1 MYCDTICA
9 CHRKPWYHMHH
20 LSIGLHHSLA
30 LEEVGVVMPHP
41 QLPVS
46 KRNWSSWFR
55 LAPLWFVSAW
65 LASWYCLGIN
75 SQHSQQ
81 YGEGLLKLS
90 ILSGIKLTTWGRLAK
105 ADQMQWCPTTSAH
118 PFKAAGFNT
127 ISSFLMQISAS
138 APLTKAFS
146 LHWSAWPKL
155 VTAAY

>member
-9 CHRKPWYHMHH
+9 CHRKPWYHNA
-20 LSIGLHHSLA
+20 SFVYRTTPFSCIGGSWVCYA
-30 LEEVGVVMPHP
+30 PP